1 MVKHRALAWA
11 VVVAV
16 ALSAPTLWSQ
26 DTNKDKDAKQ
36 EQAPSVAPATV
47 EITPNPL
54 DVHVGE
60 KVKFSAVAKDA
71 SGNPIDVKP
80 SVWFAAPFDL
90 AGADDSGQVTFH
102 APGVVTVGAVIAGK
116 AGYATVNVKNTK
128 IASLEVAKPEYPI
141 VVGGAE
147 QIVVIARSPDGNPRS
162 DAVL

>member
-90 AGADDSGQVTFH
+90 AGANDNGEVTFH
-102 APGVVTVGAVIAGK
+102 MPGVVTVGAVIAGK
-116 AGYATVNVKNTK
+116 AGYATVNVTDSKVTAVE
-128 IASLEVAKPEYPI
+128 IEPPAYPSLVA
-141 VVGGAE
+141 GGAE
-147 QIVVIARSPDGNPRS
+147 KLTATTHAAN
-162 DAVL
+162 